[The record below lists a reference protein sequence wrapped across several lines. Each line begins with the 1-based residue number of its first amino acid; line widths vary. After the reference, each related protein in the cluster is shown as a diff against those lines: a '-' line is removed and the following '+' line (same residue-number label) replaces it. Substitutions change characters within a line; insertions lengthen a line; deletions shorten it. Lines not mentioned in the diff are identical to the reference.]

1 MQNQHLWYTRR
12 GSEIRGPFSAGL
24 VSRHILLGRI
34 CLDDELSQDREAWM
48 PVSAMPELIPE
59 AMRVDTND
67 PLAQERL
74 HAARRWADERLRER
88 RGPNDIV
95 PAGVTRRGGDR
106 RQQEPAEVVRH
117 RTAKA
122 GRDAGQTARFNGK
135 WAAIVIGGI
144 VLFVAGLLFLSQPAS
159 ENAAWDCTVSARPG
173 VNWSDC
179 RMEGVHLDKADL
191 TGARLRNVNL
201 SGASLRE
208 GRLKGSDLSFATL
221 SIADLSAADLQ
232 EAVMLGVSLRNADLR
247 NAKLQGADLS
257 YADLSGAR
265 LEGANL
271 EGARLDHAIWVDK
284 SVCAKG
290 SLGRC
295 IH

>member
-12 GSEIRGPFSAGL
+12 GGEIRGPFSAGL

-34 CLDDELSQDREAWM
+34 CLDDELSQDRETWTA
-48 PVSAMPELIPE
+48 VSAVPELIPE
-59 AMRVDTND
+59 AMRAD
-67 PLAQERL
+67 PDDSLAQERL

-88 RGPNDIV
+88 RGANDIV
-95 PAGVTRRGGDR
+95 PEGVTRRSGDR
-106 RQQEPAEVVRH
+106 RQQEPVEVVRH
-117 RTAKA
+117 RAAKA
-122 GRDAGQTARFNGK
+122 DRDAGQTARFNGK

-208 GRLKGSDLSFATL
+208 GKLKGSDLSFATL
-221 SIADLSAADLQ
+221 SIADLNAADLQ
-232 EAVMLGVSLRNADLR
+232 GAVMLGVSLRNADLS
-247 NAKLQGADLS
+247 NANLRGANLS

-271 EGARLDHAIWVDK
+271 EGVRLDNAIWVDK
-284 SVCAKG
+284 SACAKG

>member
-12 GSEIRGPFSAGL
+12 GGEIRGPFSAGL

-34 CLDDELSQDREAWM
+34 CLDDELSQDRETWTA
-48 PVSAMPELIPE
+48 VSAVPELIPE
-59 AMRVDTND
+59 AMRVDPDD

-95 PAGVTRRGGDR
+95 PAGVSRRSGDR
-106 RQQEPAEVVRH
+106 RQQEPVEVVRH

-144 VLFVAGLLFLSQPAS
+144 VLFVSGLLFLSQPVS
-159 ENAAWDCTVSARPG
+159 ENAAWDCTVSAHPG